1 MYHFFGTKRK
11 LQVTLDEM
19 IIRTASGTVMEQI
32 KSFRYL
38 VVILDESLLSLITWI
53 ILFRE
58 SICDWG
64 INTHII

>member
-1 MYHFFGTKRK
+1 MLRKQNVRFFCSKRK
-11 LQVTLDEM
+11 LQVTRAEM

-38 VVILDESLLSLITWI
+38 AVILDESLLSLITWI

-58 SICDWG
+58 
-64 INTHII
+64 

>member
-11 LQVTLDEM
+11 LQVTPDEM

-58 SICDWG
+58 
-64 INTHII
+64 

>member
-1 MYHFFGTKRK
+1 MYKFFGTERK
-11 LQVTLDEM
+11 LQVTSDEM

-38 VVILDESLLSLITWI
+38 VVILDEDLLSLITWI

-58 SICDWG
+58 
-64 INTHII
+64 

>member
-1 MYHFFGTKRK
+1 MLRKQNVQFFVTKRK
-11 LQVTLDEM
+11 LQVTLDEI

-32 KSFRYL
+32 KSVRCL

-58 SICDWG
+58 
-64 INTHII
+64 

>member
-1 MYHFFGTKRK
+1 MYNFFGTKRK
-11 LQVTLDEM
+11 LQVTPDEM
-19 IIRTASGTVMEQI
+19 TIRTASGTVMEQI

-58 SICDWG
+58 
-64 INTHII
+64 

>member
-1 MYHFFGTKRK
+1 MLRKQSVQFFGTTRK

-19 IIRTASGTVMEQI
+19 IIRTASGTMMEQI

-38 VVILDESLLSLITWI
+38 AVILDESLPSLIIWI

-58 SICDWG
+58 
-64 INTHII
+64 